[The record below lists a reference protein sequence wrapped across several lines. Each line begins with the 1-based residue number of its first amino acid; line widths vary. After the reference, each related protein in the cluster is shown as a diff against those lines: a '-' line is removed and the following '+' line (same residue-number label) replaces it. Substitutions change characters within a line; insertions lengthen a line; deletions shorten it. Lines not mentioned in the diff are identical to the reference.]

1 MTTKQRAILRGMAN
15 TMDTILYI
23 GKEGTSRLRAPDA
36 LEAGN

>member
-23 GKEGTSRLRAPDA
+23 GKEGITPTPSSRRTTP
-36 LEAGN
+36 